1 MTSESSSANEEE
13 KSNFVFFCK
22 YVIIQLK
29 KFSLKLLN
37 MEEKKS

>member
-13 KSNFVFFCK
+13 KSIFVFFCK
-22 YVIIQLK
+22 YAIIQLK